1 MPKREWLAGAICF
14 IDRSEITSDMIAG
27 VEGCW
32 EGLKRGRLFPSR
44 QDVDPFVFRAWLPY
58 ISIVELQDDP
68 FRVFYRLVGT
78 EVARFGQEDFSY
90 KWLNDTNW
98 DPALKAANLEIY
110 QRLRERRAPLFGL
123 SRIEWEGRNDQ
134 VFEWGVFP
142 LSNDGQTISHCLS
155 VDDFRPIAPRLSP
168 LG

>member
-1 MPKREWLAGAICF
+1 MPIREWLADAICF
-14 IDRSEITSDMIAG
+14 VDRAEITSDMIAG
-27 VEGCW
+27 VEGRW
-32 EGLKRGRLFPSR
+32 EGLKRGRPFPSR
-44 QDVDPFVFRAWLPY
+44 QDIDPFVFQAWLPY

-90 KWLNDTNW
+90 KSLNDTNW

-142 LSNDGQTISHCLS
+142 LSNDGQAISHCLS